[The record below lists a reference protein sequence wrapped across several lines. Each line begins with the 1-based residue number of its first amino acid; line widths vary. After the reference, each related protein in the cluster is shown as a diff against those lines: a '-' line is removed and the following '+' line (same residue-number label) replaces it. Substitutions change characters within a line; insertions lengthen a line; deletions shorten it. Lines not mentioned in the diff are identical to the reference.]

1 MFPAQTTHS
10 PQPLIIGLPQAS
22 GVPAWLSDC
31 GSGMDFTLTLT
42 RVGSLHVTSVHRTLT
57 GTTRV
62 MALNTPL
69 PHGLSPC
76 AQLSSCFP
84 QGIGVRAAAPL
95 SGGKLGEDKMVGS
108 PGRMWEHP
116 QVQSPEVPVMNS
128 PGSGPLAEMLTD
140 GSMLTLPQL
149 SASLTVKDQPP
160 ALQSC
165 GALIYL
171 PDSDTCSQTELG
183 PQGGTGK

>member
-10 PQPLIIGLPQAS
+10 PQPLIIGVPQAP

-69 PHGLSPC
+69 PLGLSPC

-84 QGIGVRAAAPL
+84 QGSEQLLL
-95 SGGKLGEDKMVGS
+95 SVEDKLGEDKMVGS
-108 PGRMWEHP
+108 LGRRWEHP
-116 QVQSPEVPVMNS
+116 QVQSPGVPVMTS

-149 SASLTVKDQPP
+149 SVSLTVKHQPS
-160 ALQSC
+160 ALQAC
-165 GALIYL
+165 GAQTFPTLIYL
-171 PDSDTCSQTELG
+171 PDSDTCS
-183 PQGGTGK
+183 